1 MLIGVALLTVIGCAV
16 LSRLVVR
23 AYLAV
28 DATDL
33 DAFGAI
39 YAAPAT
45 PAARRLYGAY
55 LSRARRYRSTW
66 STVGWGS
73 AIFLAFQFRS
83 VGLGFGPGR
92 HPIYA
97 DLLLMGFGGYML
109 GAIAAELHHLKGRT
123 SGIRTA
129 SLSPRDPSRYVPAR
143 QRLQLRLVASG
154 SLLTVVGY
162 CVLHVV
168 QYRERSFSVSIV
180 AYGVVTAIVWG
191 VVEAAERAVVRRAR
205 PALPD
210 DLAAGDD
217 AIRAAA
223 AQTLATGGA
232 GFILLLTAWLSYTAW
247 NNLESTAWAS
257 IYWVA
262 ASASV
267 IWAVR
272 LAFRTRRLAWPQRKL
287 EVEGARA

>member
-1 MLIGVALLTVIGCAV
+1 MVIGAAMLGVIAWTLFYRFVVQAYMAV
-16 LSRLVVR
+16 NE
-23 AYLAV
+23 
-28 DATDL
+28 TDL

-66 STVGWGS
+66 STVGWAS
-73 AIFLAFQFRS
+73 AMFLAYQFRPVS
-83 VGLGFGPGR
+83 LSFGPGL
-92 HPIYA
+92 HPIYT
-97 DLLLMGFGGYML
+97 DLLLMGFGGYLL
-109 GAIAAELHHLKGRT
+109 GAIAAELHHLRGRT
-123 SGIRTA
+123 SGVRTA
-129 SLSPRDPSRYVPAR
+129 SLSPRDPSKYVPAR
-143 QRLQLRLVASG
+143 QRLRLRLVASG
-154 SLLTVVGY
+154 SLLAVVGY

-168 QYRERSFSVSIV
+168 QYRARSFSVSIV
-180 AYGVVTAIVWG
+180 AYGVVTAIVWV
-191 VVEAAERAVVRRAR
+191 VVESAERAVVRRAR
-205 PALPD
+205 PALPE

-232 GFILLLTAWLSYTAW
+232 GFILLLTAWVSYAAW
-247 NNLESTAWAS
+247 NNLGSTAWAFTYS
-257 IYWVA
+257 VA
-262 ASASV
+262 AIVSV

-287 EVEGARA
+287 EVEGAPA